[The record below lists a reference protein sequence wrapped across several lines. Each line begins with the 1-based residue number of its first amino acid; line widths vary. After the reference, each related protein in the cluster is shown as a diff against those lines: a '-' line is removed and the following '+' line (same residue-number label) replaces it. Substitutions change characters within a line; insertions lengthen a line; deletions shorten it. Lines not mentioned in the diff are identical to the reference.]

1 MTSKG
6 ASEENSAVEKAAET
20 ISMEDL
26 KECLDRI
33 KESEGIIGYI
43 IRNTKSASIDLKD
56 PSKLIE
62 YAIISSASLESGK
75 ELSELFSLGEIS
87 SVTIEGG
94 NANVISIA
102 FSDYRVSVFTEKTAD
117 LEKIL
122 EKLKSLRG

>member
-6 ASEENSAVEKAAET
+6 AFEENSAVEKAAET